1 MWTFSVTLDLHHGN
15 KTHYDLW
22 LHGMVAMSKFNRME
36 LNKLQRSDCLAITG
50 VMTMTPTAA
59 MEVVLGFPPMH
70 VITEPKAHAATY
82 RLMCNHKWK
91 LKSTMVRLQ
100 SPRTWSM
107 NPTYRDR

>member
-1 MWTFSVTLDLHHGN
+1 
-15 KTHYDLW
+15 
-22 LHGMVAMSKFNRME
+22 MVAMSKFNRME